1 MGINKLQKQNKM
13 NQLNYS
19 QKYNQVSGA
28 WRINV
33 KTNEEKQEEIL
44 TKIKNFLKL

>member
-1 MGINKLQKQNKM
+1 MGIDNLQKENKM

-28 WRINV
+28 WRITV
-33 KTNEEKQEEIL
+33 KTDDEKQEEIL

>member
-1 MGINKLQKQNKM
+1 MGIDNLQKENKM

-28 WRINV
+28 WRIIV
-33 KTNEEKQEEIL
+33 KTDDEKQEEIL
-44 TKIKNFLKL
+44 NKIKNFLKL

>member
-1 MGINKLQKQNKM
+1 MGINNLQKQNKM

-28 WRINV
+28 WRIIV
-33 KTNEEKQEEIL
+33 KTDDEKQEEIL